1 LERRKEV
8 LTALDHAVAVYP
20 GFPLVCRMKG
30 VALLELD
37 DPESALAAF
46 DHAIALD
53 PT

>member
-1 LERRKEV
+1 
-8 LTALDHAVAVYP
+8 
-20 GFPLVCRMKG
+20 MKG

-53 PT
+53 PTYHRARAGKRAA